1 MSVAMRTLVHIT
13 DLHLVPDGQLYGR
26 LDPLRALERALQ
38 AVEASR
44 VEPVALVL
52 SGDLADAGQPEAYRR
67 LRAVLEPCVAR
78 LGARVVYAAGN
89 HDDRAAL
96 RAELLDAPA
105 EAPLDA
111 VTWVDDLRI
120 VTLDSSVPGHIH
132 GELDD
137 AQLAW
142 LRNQLLEAAPGG
154 TVLVA
159 HHPPIPSPIGLD
171 LCRLRRPERLAAA
184 IAGSDVRIVLS
195 GHSHH
200 RSAGT
205 LGATPVWMAPA
216 LAFRY
221 DLLAPDVLR
230 VRARTSFTR
239 VDLGPDWTL
248 ADPVEVDVDTGEILA
263 DESIGALQ
271 RHLAEHEP
279 PTP

>member
-1 MSVAMRTLVHIT
+1 
-13 DLHLVPDGQLYGR
+13 
-26 LDPLRALERALQ
+26 
-38 AVEASR
+38 
-44 VEPVALVL
+44 
-52 SGDLADAGQPEAYRR
+52 
-67 LRAVLEPCVAR
+67 VLEPCAAR

-89 HDDRAAL
+89 HEDRAAL
-96 RAELLDAPA
+96 RAELLDAPG

-120 VTLDSSVPGHIH
+120 VTLDSSVPGLIH
-132 GELDD
+132 GELDE

-142 LRNQLLEAAPGG
+142 LGDELRQAAPAG
-154 TVLVA
+154 TVLVV

-171 LCRLRRPERLAAA
+171 LSRLRRPERLAAA

-200 RSAGT
+200 GSAGT

-221 DLLAPDVLR
+221 DLLAPPDVLR
-230 VRARTSFTR
+230 VRAATSVTR
-239 VDLGPDWTL
+239 VDLGPDCTL
-248 ADPVEVDVDTGEILA
+248 AGPVEVDASEVLA
-263 DESIGALQ
+263 EESIGALH
-271 RHLAEHEP
+271 RHLAQHEP